1 MKYLEEALRCII
13 TPKGASLSPFN
24 PVRMESGEKKKNICE
39 DTDRN
44 NIFHLLKRIK
54 TELKSL
60 ENEKLAWCSGSLVV
74 FKWLRDAYTL
84 I

>member
-1 MKYLEEALRCII
+1 M
-13 TPKGASLSPFN
+13 
-24 PVRMESGEKKKNICE
+24 RMESGEKKKDMIIRE
-39 DTDRN
+39 DTDRK
-44 NIFHLLKRIK
+44 NIFQLLKRIK
-54 TELKSL
+54 TKLKSL

>member
-1 MKYLEEALRCII
+1 
-13 TPKGASLSPFN
+13 
-24 PVRMESGEKKKNICE
+24 MESGEKKKNMIICE

-44 NIFHLLKRIK
+44 NIFHLLKKIK

-60 ENEKLAWCSGSLVV
+60 ENEKPAWCSESLVV

>member
-1 MKYLEEALRCII
+1 
-13 TPKGASLSPFN
+13 
-24 PVRMESGEKKKNICE
+24 MESGEKKKNMIICE

-44 NIFHLLKRIK
+44 NIVHLLKRIK

-60 ENEKLAWCSGSLVV
+60 ENEKPAWCSGSLVV